1 MKRAFLCSKYT
12 NVPLRSIRL
21 WAQPWAQMLCLMVP
35 LQRPS
40 LQLVVLN
47 GQQSWRLRL
56 MTTRLICSDR
66 QRNRMQHKRPRK
78 GGAGA
83 LAHGNPSASPSTR
96 TSMCLVAWRLI
107 HTAVHVMCRTTEEMT
122 LLEVPLVINP
132 GDEDEDGDEDEEA
145 EDEAEGAAGKAPRRS
160 RSGILMDALDMVPL
174 TGGGLLVREPLPPRE
189 QASWTVVSDE
199 RPTAEELRDL
209 VFGWRLLPHL
219 PHGAIVLCV
228 ERQMISPAYT
238 WADQAQGV
246 ELALRVA
253 GAAANGA
260 ILACDGPLTS
270 TSAVE
275 LAAAGGVVAIV
286 QPGGAARDSAL

>member
-1 MKRAFLCSKYT
+1 MVQLWPPISHVRARLPGFLT
-12 NVPLRSIRL
+12 LR
-21 WAQPWAQMLCLMVP
+21 
-35 LQRPS
+35 
-40 LQLVVLN
+40 
-47 GQQSWRLRL
+47 
-56 MTTRLICSDR
+56 
-66 QRNRMQHKRPRK
+66 
-78 GGAGA
+78 
-83 LAHGNPSASPSTR
+83 
-96 TSMCLVAWRLI
+96 VA
-107 HTAVHVMCRTTEEMT
+107 CRTTEEMT

-132 GDEDEDGDEDEEA
+132 ADEDEGGEDEEGEG
-145 EDEAEGAAGKAPRRS
+145 EDAAGKAPRRS
-160 RSGILMDALDMVPL
+160 RTGVLLDALDLVPL

>member
-1 MKRAFLCSKYT
+1 MCPQLRGHLSI
-12 NVPLRSIRL
+12 PLR
-21 WAQPWAQMLCLMVP
+21 MY
-35 LQRPS
+35 
-40 LQLVVLN
+40 
-47 GQQSWRLRL
+47 
-56 MTTRLICSDR
+56 
-66 QRNRMQHKRPRK
+66 
-78 GGAGA
+78 
-83 LAHGNPSASPSTR
+83 
-96 TSMCLVAWRLI
+96 AWRLI
-107 HTAVHVMCRTTEEMT
+107 LTVVRMMCRTTEEMT

-132 GDEDEDGDEDEEA
+132 GDEDEDGDEDEAEGEA
-145 EDEAEGAAGKAPRRS
+145 EDTSGKAPRRS

-238 WADQAQGV
+238 WADQSQGV

-260 ILACDGPLTS
+260 ILACDAPLTS